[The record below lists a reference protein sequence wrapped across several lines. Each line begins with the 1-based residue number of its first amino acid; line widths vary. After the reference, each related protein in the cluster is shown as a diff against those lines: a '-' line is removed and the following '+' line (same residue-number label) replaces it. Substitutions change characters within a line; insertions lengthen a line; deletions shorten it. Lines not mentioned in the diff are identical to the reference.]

1 MVCSGSD
8 SDCEFTNFDY
18 EIDEDFAIDEDN
30 LEMHNEYES
39 TEVLISDDDFSNV
52 DFDDN
57 EDLILTSLPKI
68 TFVNEAEVLVTTT
81 VSSDKTNIKDAMV
94 CSKCNK
100 SYKVTSYFQ
109 KHILTCGR

>member
-1 MVCSGSD
+1 MVVILIASLQI
-8 SDCEFTNFDY
+8 FDY

-30 LEMHNEYES
+30 LEMHNEYKS

-68 TFVNEAEVLVTTT
+68 TFVNEEAEVLVTTT
-81 VSSDKTNIKDAMV
+81 VSSDKTNMKDAMV